1 MEAPVIPVSQFELA
15 GRLGKVFRL
24 MPILIKL
31 GVSWSE
37 LEENIENENFWQIAA
52 RAARIKLPSLKT
64 RELVIQH
71 LKDHQRENGI

>member
-37 LEENIENENFWQIAA
+37 LEENIGNENFWQIAA
-52 RAARIKLPSLKT
+52 KEAKVKLPSIKT
-64 RELVIQH
+64 RELVVQH
-71 LKDHQRENGI
+71 LKDYQRENGI